1 MKTAIVFGL
10 IALILPIA
18 FIMIGYYLDYKHDK
32 KGFLKDAKSLVAGIL
47 TIGVLYLLLKVA
59 INGLISLFPINSNY
73 AKTHNDFRV
82 ARGIPIIESSWKVWP
97 YAGNNFEEWW
107 ADTLNTD
114 AGIHTF
120 KVIKYNLWGPVSEQD
135 YFENEETG
143 FRLEAIYSYSNDSLI
158 YLKISPKSDSL
169 IHFTGKTTPDPQ
181 AEKIRTISQEDFRSI
196 LNEWTAK

>member
-1 MKTAIVFGL
+1 MKTAIIFGF

-18 FIMIGYYLDYKHDK
+18 FIAIGYYLDYKHDK
-32 KGFLKDAKSLVAGIL
+32 KGFLKDAKSILTGIL
-47 TIGVLYLLLKVA
+47 ALSASYFLFTVA
-59 INGLISLFPINSNY
+59 EAGLTSLFPINSNY
-73 AKTHNDFRV
+73 GKSYNDFRL
-82 ARGIPIIESSWKVWP
+82 ARGIPVIESSWKVWP
-97 YAGNNFEEWW
+97 FAGNNFEEWW

-114 AGIHTF
+114 ADIHTF
-120 KVIKYNLWGPVSEQD
+120 KVIKYSLWGPVTEKD
-135 YFENEETG
+135 YFEKEETG
-143 FRLEAIYSYSNDSLI
+143 FRLETIYNYSNGSLI